1 MAYLPAELIDHIIS
15 YLVAEGHHQDADYS
29 QSMFHILH
37 WDIYNNRLALAP
49 YAAVSRAW
57 QQRVEATTFAHIM
70 LTPARLAAPLAAQ
83 ALTPERVRRF
93 VRSIRIDLVLP
104 PYGEDAWARRE
115 DEAERARND
124 AVFTDVVRKVFG
136 LLAPAASGIDTGY
149 RPRMHLIL
157 SARCISD
164 TDDLEARNYR
174 WRVCEHTPA
183 DIREARYDSSYL
195 DLRPPAGSSVQDE
208 AEALPEL
215 HCVQAFKVLAGR
227 SQMNHKTSRCFTPRS
242 ICLMASRMPRLEE
255 VDWTLCD
262 NEKRDVALRKS
273 LRTDFAYALQL
284 LPSSLRIFELYYDR
298 YPPLDHSFQTPSILD
313 EEDGDNNDK
322 LSLAFHKLSRHL
334 VRFTLI
340 ANVGPEAVWPLERAQ
355 DDEPLWP
362 RMRDYCVF
370 PGAIAPSGEWRVLR
384 SDPDPDYESDDAG
397 TIVLDH
403 TAPPGDEWENPFRSK
418 LDRNA
423 ANAFLLATARAA
435 RRMPVLWNLHFN
447 LQAPQ
452 GCEAELE
459 VEYRAKAYHP
469 GGENAEL
476 EIYATPR
483 VFHLDEEVLQIWRE
497 VAEEYGGAG
506 SELVVKETE
515 PPA

>member
-29 QSMFHILH
+29 QSMFDILH
-37 WDIYNNRLALAP
+37 WDIYNNRPALAP

-70 LTPARLAAPLAAQ
+70 LTPVRLATPLAAQ

-104 PYGEDAWARRE
+104 PYGEDARGRRE
-115 DEAERARND
+115 DEAERAMND

-136 LLAPAASGIDTGY
+136 LLAPAPAGMDAGC
-149 RPRMHLIL
+149 RPWIRLIL
-157 SARCISD
+157 SARCLTD
-164 TDDLEARNYR
+164 TDDLEARNFR
-174 WRVCEHTPA
+174 RCVDGPTPA

-195 DLRPPAGSSVQDE
+195 DLRPMAGNSVQDE
-208 AEALPEL
+208 VEALPEL
-215 HCVQAFKVLAGR
+215 HCIQKFQVWAGR
-227 SQMNHKTSRCFTPRS
+227 SEMSRSASRYFTPRS

-255 VDWTLCD
+255 VDWNLCD

-273 LRTDFAYALQL
+273 LRTDFAHILQL
-284 LPSSLRIFELYYDR
+284 LPSSLRTFELYYDR

-334 VRFTLI
+334 VRFTLM
-340 ANVGPEAVWPLERAQ
+340 ADVGPEAVWPERAQ

-362 RMRDYCVF
+362 RMRNYCVF

-397 TIVLDH
+397 TVVLDS

-418 LDRNA
+418 LDRDA

-435 RRMPVLWNLHFN
+435 RRMPVLWNLHFK

-459 VEYRAKAYHP
+459 FEYRAKAYHP

-483 VFHLDEEVLQIWRE
+483 VFHLDEEVLQVWRE
-497 VAEEYGGAG
+497 VAEEYGGAR
-506 SELVVKETE
+506 SELVVMETE